1 MPTDFKL
8 VYQILKILQKS
19 LDLSYY
25 DSSKLSA
32 EALGISEC
40 RRNALLIML
49 QRKGYITGV
58 SVTQYIGDN
67 KPEVDTDSKIEI
79 TLDGLEYLSENSMMK
94 RAARYLG
101 DTIGLLK

>member
-8 VYQILKILQKS
+8 IYKILKILQKS
-19 LDLSYY
+19 MDLSYY
-25 DSSKLSA
+25 DPSKLSA

-58 SVTQYIGDN
+58 SVMQYIGDN
-67 KPEVDTDSKIEI
+67 KPEVDINSQIEI
-79 TLDGLEYLSENSMMK
+79 TLDGLEYLSENNLMK
-94 RAARYLG
+94 KAARYLG
-101 DTIGLLK
+101 DTIELLK